1 MWTSCALPASS
12 RDQSFSNFR
21 FGVIGRLVPFN
32 KGGVFLG
39 SLQFYDF
46 LVYAFSF
53 MEFFMV
59 VELNV
64 GTRDV
69 ARLRFSD
76 YFKVQ
81 ILLRKSEKKMSPVSY
96 TKLLIERGDYFRRD
110 TRFRGSGWRH
120 IQMKHCSA
128 GAHSRGSLFDRVHN
142 LSSAIFRYIKSI
154 NKS

>member
-1 MWTSCALPASS
+1 M
-12 RDQSFSNFR
+12 
-21 FGVIGRLVPFN
+21 PFN

-39 SLQFYDF
+39 SLRFYDF

-81 ILLRKSEKKMSPVSY
+81 ILLRKSEKNVPSVLYQTLNREGRLFQEGYSFQGEWLETY
-96 TKLLIERGDYFRRD
+96 SDETLFSGRSFERILIR
-110 TRFRGSGWRH
+110 
-120 IQMKHCSA
+120 
-128 GAHSRGSLFDRVHN
+128 
-142 LSSAIFRYIKSI
+142 
-154 NKS
+154 